1 MSNNTPLI
9 VELDST
15 YRCRNEN
22 PLPGK
27 FTVDVIPKN
36 DEIIKDPVSS
46 QAPINYWR
54 GANFITSTIT
64 DGTIAESLIVKLVEP
79 VSPDFIGHSSG
90 PYDNRTI
97 ALIVEAKGVDGASPK
112 VVYKQ
117 ANFTILEPLLEIM
130 SLMLLVKFKIEEEY
144 ININIW
150 EMIEHVLS

>member
-54 GANFITSTIT
+54 GANFKDKFCNRWYYCRIIDCKTCRTS
-64 DGTIAESLIVKLVEP
+64 
-79 VSPDFIGHSSG
+79 
-90 PYDNRTI
+90 
-97 ALIVEAKGVDGASPK
+97 
-112 VVYKQ
+112 
-117 ANFTILEPLLEIM
+117 FT
-130 SLMLLVKFKIEEEY
+130 
-144 ININIW
+144 
-150 EMIEHVLS
+150 

>member
-36 DEIIKDPVSS
+36 DTSIKDPVSTE
-46 QAPINYWR
+46 APINYWR

-64 DGTIAESLIVKLVEP
+64 DGSITESLIVKLVEP

-90 PYDNRTI
+90 PYDNPTV
-97 ALIVEAKGVDGASPK
+97 ALIVEAKGDDGASPK
-112 VVYKQ
+112 G
-117 ANFTILEPLLEIM
+117 
-130 SLMLLVKFKIEEEY
+130 SLQTSEFYYLGASIGEY
-144 ININIW
+144 VSDASCQIQRN
-150 EMIEHVLS
+150 